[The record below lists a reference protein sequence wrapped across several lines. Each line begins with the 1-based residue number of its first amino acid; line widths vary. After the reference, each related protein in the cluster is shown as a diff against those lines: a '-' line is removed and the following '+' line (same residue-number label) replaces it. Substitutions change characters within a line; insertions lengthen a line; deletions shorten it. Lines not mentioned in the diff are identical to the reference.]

1 MRKVELRMNEKEK
14 YEVIKELV
22 DHNGNKNRASKKLGI
37 SKRQVDRLIIKY
49 KEKGK
54 SGFVHGNRSKK
65 PVNTLDKSISEDI
78 ILLYKTKYYDFNFNH
93 FKEFLEKKE
102 NIKISYNFI
111 YKTLTNAS
119 ILSTKARRKTKRA
132 YIKNKL
138 LSEKKINLAMSDEQ
152 VKSIINH
159 EIDLEDSHPRSEKPK
174 YFGEIIEQDG
184 SIHEWF
190 GGFKTCL
197 HLAIDKATST
207 IVGAYFDKQETLNG
221 YYHVFYQILTNYGI
235 PYKFLTDN
243 RTVFNYMSLNPDKRT
258 SDKDVLTQYGYACK
272 QLGIDLETT
281 SVSQAKGLIERTNGT
296 FQGRLVQE
304 LRLNN
309 VNTIEEANNYLLN
322 VFVPYFN
329 ERFALDY
336 KKFESVFENSPSEE
350 KINYTLSILTP
361 RKIDN
366 GNSIKYQNKY
376 YQPYLNDKLK
386 CFMPKTECLVI
397 KSFNGD
403 LLVTIDEQI
412 FELKELSRNERFSK
426 EFNEHVEVKE
436 KKKYIPPMSHPWK
449 LESFKKSLSTSI
461 CLSLIFLFVS
471 YQIYLD
477 DIDVNNA
484 KHE

>member
-1 MRKVELRMNEKEK
+1 MRKVELRMNEQEK

-22 DHNGNKNRASKKLGI
+22 DHNGNKNRASKKLGL
-37 SKRQVDRLIIKY
+37 SRRQIDRLIIKY

-54 SGFVHGNRSKK
+54 AGFVHGNRTRK
-65 PVNTLDKSISEDI
+65 PVNALDNSISEDI

-93 FKEFLEKKE
+93 FKEFLKKDE
-102 NIKISYNFI
+102 NIDVSYDFI
-111 YKTLTNAS
+111 YKNLTKAG
-119 ILSTKARRKTKRA
+119 ILSPKARKKTKRQF
-132 YIKNKL
+132 KKKQL
-138 LSEKKINLAMSDEQ
+138 LEEKKINNAMSDEQ
-152 VKSIINH
+152 IDYIVNH
-159 EIDLEDSHPRSEKPK
+159 EIALEDSHPRGEKPK

-221 YYHVFYQILTNYGI
+221 YYNVFHQILINYGI

-272 QLGIDLETT
+272 QLGVELETT

-296 FQGRLVQE
+296 FQGRLVSE

-309 VNTIEEANNYLLN
+309 ITTIDKANKYLID

-329 ERFALDY
+329 NRFALDY
-336 KKFESVFENSPSEE
+336 KKFESVFEQAPVEE
-350 KINYTLSILTP
+350 KINYTLAVLTP

-376 YQPYLNDKLK
+376 YQPYLNNQLK
-386 CFMPKTECLVI
+386 CFIPKTDCLVI
-397 KSFNGD
+397 KAFNGD
-403 LLVTIDEQI
+403 LLVTIDEQVL
-412 FELKELSRNERFSK
+412 ELKELSRNERFSK
-426 EFNEHVEVKE
+426 EFDEVPLTKE
-436 KKKYIPPMSHPWK
+436 KKKYIPPMTHPWK
-449 LESFKKSLSTSI
+449 LSSFLKQIEKSHNQHQ
-461 CLSLIFLFVS
+461 
-471 YQIYLD
+471 Y
-477 DIDVNNA
+477 A
-484 KHE
+484 

>member
-1 MRKVELRMNEKEK
+1 MRKVELRMNEQEK

-22 DHNGNKNRASKKLGI
+22 DHNGNKNRASKKLGL
-37 SKRQVDRLIIKY
+37 SRRQIDRLIIKY

-54 SGFVHGNRSKK
+54 AGFVHGNRTRK
-65 PVNTLDKSISEDI
+65 PVNALDNSISEDI

-93 FKEFLEKKE
+93 FKEFLKKDE
-102 NIKISYNFI
+102 NINVSYDFI
-111 YKTLTNAS
+111 YKNLTKAG
-119 ILSTKARRKTKRA
+119 ILSPKARKKTKRQF
-132 YIKNKL
+132 KKKQL
-138 LSEKKINLAMSDEQ
+138 LEEKRINNAMSDEQ
-152 VKSIINH
+152 IDYIVNH
-159 EIDLEDSHPRSEKPK
+159 EIALEDSHPRGEKPK
-174 YFGEIIEQDG
+174 YFGELIEQDG

-221 YYHVFYQILTNYGI
+221 YYNVFHQILINYGI

-272 QLGIDLETT
+272 QLGVELETT

-296 FQGRLVQE
+296 FQGRLVSE

-309 VNTIEEANNYLLN
+309 ITTIDKANKYLID

-329 ERFALDY
+329 NRFALDY
-336 KKFESVFENSPSEE
+336 KKFESVFEQAPVEE
-350 KINYTLSILTP
+350 KINYTLAVLTP

-376 YQPYLNDKLK
+376 YQPYLNNQLK
-386 CFMPKTECLVI
+386 CFIPKTDCLVI
-397 KSFNGD
+397 KAFNGD
-403 LLVTIDEQI
+403 LLVTIDEQVL
-412 FELKELSRNERFSK
+412 ELKELSRNERFSK
-426 EFNEHVEVKE
+426 EFDEVPLTKE
-436 KKKYIPPMSHPWK
+436 KKKYIPPMTHPWK
-449 LESFKKSLSTSI
+449 LSSFLKQIEKSHNQHQ
-461 CLSLIFLFVS
+461 
-471 YQIYLD
+471 Y
-477 DIDVNNA
+477 A
-484 KHE
+484 

>member
-37 SKRQVDRLIIKY
+37 SRRQIDRLIIKY

-54 SGFVHGNRSKK
+54 SAFVHGNRNRK
-65 PVNTLDKSISEDI
+65 PISTLDKSISEDI
-78 ILLYKTKYYDFNFNH
+78 ILLYKNKYYDFNFNH
-93 FKEFLEKKE
+93 FKEFLKNYE
-102 NIKISYNFI
+102 NIDVSYKFI
-111 YKTLTNAS
+111 YKALTKS
-119 ILSTKARRKTKRA
+119 GILSPKARKKTKRA
-132 YIKNKL
+132 YAKNKL
-138 LSEKKINLAMSDEQ
+138 VSEKKINLAMSDEQ
-152 VKSIINH
+152 IESIISH
-159 EIDLEDSHPRSEKPK
+159 EIALKDSHPRGEKPR

-190 GGFKTCL
+190 GGIKTCL

-221 YYHVFYQILTNYGI
+221 YYHVFHQILINYGI
-235 PYKFLTDN
+235 PYRFLTDN

-272 QLGIDLETT
+272 QLGVELETT
-281 SVSQAKGLIERTNGT
+281 SVSQSKGLIERTNGT

-309 VNTIEEANNYLLN
+309 ITTIEKANNYLLN

-336 KKFESVFENSPSEE
+336 KNFESVFEESPSEE
-350 KINYTLSILTP
+350 KINYTLAILTP

-376 YQPYLNDKLK
+376 FQPYLNNELK

-397 KSFNGD
+397 KAFNGD
-403 LLVTIDEQI
+403 LLVTIDEQVL
-412 FELKELSRNERFSK
+412 ELKELSRNERFSK
-426 EFNEHVEVKE
+426 DFDEVVEVKE
-436 KKKYIPPMSHPWK
+436 KTKYIPTMSHPWK
-449 LESFKKSLSTSI
+449 LSSFKKQLERSH
-461 CLSLIFLFVS
+461 
-471 YQIYLD
+471 YQHQY
-477 DIDVNNA
+477 A
-484 KHE
+484 